1 MMQLLMRKF
10 YKNIFYQRGKTMKKI
25 ITACMT
31 SALIFGSSIASAED
45 DFEISANVALAS
57 NYLFYGAS
65 QTAGNGTNDGG
76 PAISGG
82 FDAALPFEIFGGQMY
97 VGTWASNVEWGA
109 GTNSA
114 SIELDYYGGFAGDS
128 IGSSGISWDVGAWSY
143 SYPGQNDAADA
154 TEDFDY
160 IEIYGNFGYTFES
173 MALAPSLSVGIYYSP
188 DYFGSTNESY
198 HIPVGIDIA
207 LPADFGL
214 SLGYGYFNVDNNTNQ
229 DDYSYYSVGI
239 GKSIVGVDLS
249 ASWTGATD
257 DCGAVQATNCGGFV
271 FGVSKAF

>member
-1 MMQLLMRKF
+1 
-10 YKNIFYQRGKTMKKI
+10 MKKI
-25 ITACMT
+25 ITACIT
-31 SALIFGSSIASAED
+31 SALIMSSSIASAED

-82 FDAALPFEIFGGQMY
+82 FDLALDNLFPGFY

-114 SIELDYYGGFAGDS
+114 SIELDVYGGLAGDS
-128 IGSSGISWDVGAWSY
+128 IGNSGVSWDLGVWSY
-143 SYPGQNDAADA
+143 SYPGQNDSADA

-160 IEIYGNFGYTFES
+160 IEFYGNFGYTFES
-173 MALAPSLSVGIYYSP
+173 MPLAPSLSVGVYYSP

-198 HIPVGIDIA
+198 HIPVGVDIA
-207 LPADFGL
+207 LPYDFGL
-214 SLGYGYFNVDNNTNQ
+214 SLGYGYFHVDNNSAQ
-229 DDYSYYSVGI
+229 DDYSYYSVGL
-239 GKSIVGVDLS
+239 GKSIFGVDLS
-249 ASWTGATD
+249 ASWTGNTD

-271 FGVSKAF
+271 FGVAKAF